1 MRTTEKKIG
10 FQYRA
15 KFNSSFIEESI
26 YNERYGILKLKMNGR
41 EYLYAKISIED
52 YLIFQN
58 SNSQGKIYNQI
69 IKNKKRCLKLI

>member
-1 MRTTEKKIG
+1 MIITKKKIG
-10 FQYRA
+10 FQYQA

-26 YNERYGILKLKMNGR
+26 YNERYGILKIKMNGR
-41 EYLYAKISIED
+41 EYLYNEISIDD

-58 SNSQGKIYNQI
+58 SNSQGKIFNQL